1 MSELKVDELS
11 KEDLAMIVKLMKDG
25 MAYEEALVNLVPEQ
39 RRDLVMS
46 FHSLFCK
53 MNHNDMDG
61 CNFYNESEWDAPAH
75 KFWFNVVDRVLRAY
89 DPECEFLPDI
99 IPYIWRVESIKR
111 EVEKEVAVGG
121 LQLFDYLLKASF

>member
-25 MAYEEALVNLVPEQ
+25 MTYEEALVNLVPEQ
-39 RRDLVMS
+39 RRDIVMS

-53 MNHNDMDG
+53 MKHDEDG
-61 CNFYNESEWDAPAH
+61 CHFYDEPSWDDVAH
-75 KFWFNVVDRVLRAY
+75 KFWFNIVDRVLRAY
-89 DPECEFLPDI
+89 DPECELIGDVIPFL
-99 IPYIWRVESIKR
+99 WRVESIKK

-121 LQLFDYLLKASF
+121 LTLFDYLLKASF